1 MHDKRKN
8 TLSQPRTETLMSR
21 CVVRSAQRSFAQP
34 PRAFTFRQRDPK
46 GRANEARKRRANVR
60 HVVGCCEELAR
71 PLLLRCKWREL
82 FRQKFARFPVQVSPT
97 PENVKLS
104 FPQNVRTLLPSER
117 AEYF

>member
-1 MHDKRKN
+1 MWTPVPSDLVGAWILAER
-8 TLSQPRTETLMSR
+8 LSAVRPANGLSLSR
-21 CVVRSAQRSFAQP
+21 HVPSLSGSATRRVAQ
-34 PRAFTFRQRDPK
+34 
-46 GRANEARKRRANVR
+46 NEARKRRANVR